1 MLMFKTYYPPPLYPL
16 FQGFLTQLMSPY
28 IRWIDSITAKT
39 CPHFPLHA
47 DAPVR
52 LFQLPPACPVKSDK
66 FPQASLRIIL
76 YIDLPCLKAF
86 LTFIIPSK
94 APFHA
99 FFGYFLFKFKV
110 KKCFQII

>member
-52 LFQLPPACPVKSDK
+52 LFQLPSACSIS
-66 FPQASLRIIL
+66 AILSRITL
-76 YIDLPCLKAF
+76 NFSSALPRK
-86 LTFIIPSK
+86 IR
-94 APFHA
+94 
-99 FFGYFLFKFKV
+99 
-110 KKCFQII
+110 